1 MVMDD
6 EPTDTGSDARSAAT
20 TGPRSARSQ
29 RIEVITRGEPR
40 RRWSVEQK
48 REIATE
54 SLKPGV
60 SPIAVARRYGVSS
73 GQLYTWR
80 RHLLAGSLGPVTRPV
95 ANFARV
101 EVMATAPGPP
111 STDPTCLQ
119 PRSSPTSTSM
129 SRRPGL
135 RPEGLIEIALPG
147 GVSVRVDARVDSGAL
162 RRVLGALLSR

>member
-1 MVMDD
+1 MV
-6 EPTDTGSDARSAAT
+6 SAAGSFIRGGDICWE
-20 TGPRSARSQ
+20 GP
-29 RIEVITRGEPR
+29 
-40 RRWSVEQK
+40 
-48 REIATE
+48 
-54 SLKPGV
+54 
-60 SPIAVARRYGVSS
+60 
-73 GQLYTWR
+73 
-80 RHLLAGSLGPVTRPV
+80 LGAVTRPA

>member
-1 MVMDD
+1 MDD
-6 EPTDTGSDARSAAT
+6 EPTDTGSDARSASI

-73 GQLYTWR
+73 GQ
-80 RHLLAGSLGPVTRPV
+80 LGPVTRPV